1 MPLVRQ
7 RYESPGNDR
16 AEGREARAADGEGEG
31 EGENFA
37 RKMGARKRKR
47 GTVDGVRQS
56 RSSSISVKLNYA
68 GSVARTKLLARI

>member
-16 AEGREARAADGEGEG
+16 AEGREADG

>member
-16 AEGREARAADGEGEG
+16 AEGREARAADG